1 MDVSWGS
8 LDMDN
13 NGKVAILDEISK
25 SMMGIEVPDNDCLM
39 SQLVIYLIM
48 LRIACQGYKRIIL
61 PLVRDINFLKRC
73 FCCKGSGKFL
83 TQALLAD
90 DRKCLADALKGLS
103 QVWQVPVSRRFAE
116 R

>member
-1 MDVSWGS
+1 MDVYWGS

-61 PLVRDINFLKRC
+61 LLVRDINFLKRC
-73 FCCKGSGKFL
+73 FCCNRGS
-83 TQALLAD
+83 LLWWDYFTGIAKCD
-90 DRKCLADALKGLS
+90 YKMFAFAPNFAQNKTLYFRKVFS
-103 QVWQVPVSRRFAE
+103 
-116 R
+116 

>member
-48 LRIACQGYKRIIL
+48 PRIACQGYKRIIL
-61 PLVRDINFLKRC
+61 LLVRDINFLKRC
-73 FCCKGSGKFL
+73 FCCKGSGKFP
-83 TQALLAD
+83 TPP
-90 DRKCLADALKGLS
+90 S
-103 QVWQVPVSRRFAE
+103 VFSSVEHE
-116 R
+116 RDGPTSLRIR

>member
-48 LRIACQGYKRIIL
+48 PRIACQEYKRIIL
-61 PLVRDINFLKRC
+61 LLVRDINFLKRC
-73 FCCKGSGKFL
+73 FCCKGSGKFPTGNSPKHMQTL
-83 TQALLAD
+83 TGDPKLVYWD
-90 DRKCLADALKGLS
+90 
-103 QVWQVPVSRRFAE
+103 
-116 R
+116 

>member
-48 LRIACQGYKRIIL
+48 PRIACQGYKRIIL
-61 PLVRDINFLKRC
+61 LL
-73 FCCKGSGKFL
+73 SG
-83 TQALLAD
+83 TSTS
-90 DRKCLADALKGLS
+90 LKGVSVVRVSASFRHTYRTKGFPKGAELK
-103 QVWQVPVSRRFAE
+103 VPGCTWVAHAARA
-116 R
+116 